1 MGRIFGYARVS
12 HQDQNLDRQ
21 IEELKKFNPD
31 KIYEDKASGKDF
43 NRENYQL
50 MKEHALLSGDTL
62 IIKELDRLG
71 RNKQLIKEELED
83 LRKKGIRVVILN
95 IPTTK
100 MLLSEELSGQSL
112 ILEMINN
119 ILIEVLST
127 IAEEERIKIRK
138 RQAEGIALAKER
150 GVKLG
155 RPQRLKRG
163 DRLKE
168 ILRQVNNKEKTVV
181 LATKE
186 LNISRTHFYR
196 IKSEFKEDIIKGT

>member
-1 MGRIFGYARVS
+1 
-12 HQDQNLDRQ
+12 
-21 IEELKKFNPD
+21 
-31 KIYEDKASGKDF
+31 
-43 NRENYQL
+43 

-100 MLLSEELSGQSL
+100 MLLSEEFSGQSL

-168 ILRQVNNKEKTVV
+168 ILRQVNSKEKTVV

-196 IKSEFKEDIIKGT
+196 IKSEFKEDIINGS

>member
-21 IEELKKFNPD
+21 IEKLKKFNPD

-43 NRENYQL
+43 IRENYQL

-196 IKSEFKEDIIKGT
+196 IKSEFKEEIINGS

>member
-1 MGRIFGYARVS
+1 
-12 HQDQNLDRQ
+12 
-21 IEELKKFNPD
+21 
-31 KIYEDKASGKDF
+31 
-43 NRENYQL
+43 

-186 LNISRTHFYR
+186 LNISRTHF
-196 IKSEFKEDIIKGT
+196 